1 MAKMVIECAN
11 PNDFAQVAESVEKAA
26 GSCTITYAKQHL
38 EMVYAAT
45 SKSITKSAKIIS
57 QDSDE
62 SEDAVRMKIHRGLNK
77 IEHDV
82 QQKSKPPEIVEDTTP
97 EIIKGRHPQGGG
109 RREGAGRK
117 KIPIRMATEAME
129 FATMAKTN
137 LECIREDDPER
148 EKALIYIKNW
158 INNQLGG
165 N

>member
-1 MAKMVIECAN
+1 MAKIVIDCAD
-11 PNDFAQVAESVEKAA
+11 PNDFTKVVESAEKAA

-38 EMVYAAT
+38 EMVKAGT
-45 SKSITKSAKIIS
+45 SGSVRESGRIIS
-57 QDSDE
+57 EDSDE
-62 SEDAVRMKIHRGLNK
+62 SEDATRMKIHRGLNK
-77 IEHDV
+77 MEHDV
-82 QQKSKPPEIVEDTTP
+82 PQKSKPPEIVEDTTP
-97 EIIKGRHPQGGG
+97 EIIKDRHPQGGG